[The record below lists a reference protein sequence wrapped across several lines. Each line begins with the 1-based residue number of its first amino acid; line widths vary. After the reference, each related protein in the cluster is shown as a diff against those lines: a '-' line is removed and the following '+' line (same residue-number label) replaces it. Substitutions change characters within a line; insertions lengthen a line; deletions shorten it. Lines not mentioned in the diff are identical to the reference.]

1 MSAPHILIVED
12 EISIAENILYALETE
27 NFTTSHLSTGSQVA
41 DTVRENDIS
50 LIVLDVGL
58 PDILGFDVCRQVR
71 AFSNVPILFLTA
83 RDSEIDHVLGLELGA
98 DDYVTKPFSPR
109 ELAARIRAI
118 LRRSSVAQPSAEL
131 PSATATASPP
141 AAPLLSHDPS
151 AMRISCSGAALDLTA
166 NEYKLLAAFM
176 SQPGRTFT
184 RDQLLEKAWADPGAA
199 MDRTVDAHVKSLR
212 AKLRNAS
219 SACAEVIQTRRGLG
233 YCYHCP
239 NQLSQ

>member
-12 EISIAENILYALETE
+12 EISIAENLIYALETE
-27 NFTTSHLSTGSQVA
+27 NFTTAHLTTGSKVA
-41 DTVRENDIS
+41 ETVRENDIS

-71 AFSNVPILFLTA
+71 EFSNVPILFLTA

-118 LRRSSVAQPSAEL
+118 LRRTVQSTPPATAPSAE
-131 PSATATASPP
+131 
-141 AAPLLSHDPS
+141 AAPHILAHDSS
-151 AMRISCSGAALDLTA
+151 AMSISCSGKSLDLTA

-176 SQPGRTFT
+176 TQPGRTFT
-184 RDQLLEKAWADPGAA
+184 RDQLLEKAWNDPGAA

-212 AKLRNAS
+212 AKLKSAS
-219 SACAEVIQTRRGLG
+219 TRCDDVIQTRRGLG
-233 YCYHCP
+233 YCYQCP
-239 NQLSQ
+239 NEI